1 MASKQWW
8 NPATAS
14 RLVPGVIKRTV
25 QGIAAAV
32 IGLGGV
38 IGCDGGEDDVAP
50 THSASPSDGATGCAR
65 LAVGAP
71 DVTLRPGP
79 TEGVRKATA
88 PGEALVILAVVL
100 DRACQPAPGAQLRV
114 WHTDARGLYGPK
126 GGDDCCFYEARGQTD
141 HSGRFRLETIRPAQY
156 PEANAPPAHIHLQ
169 IDRGGRQTE
178 ATIIFALGSPPS
190 TVVPGSGPLSVAI
203 NRDGPGWRGEAT
215 IVLDS

>member
-1 MASKQWW
+1 
-8 NPATAS
+8 
-14 RLVPGVIKRTV
+14 VIKRTV

-32 IGLGGV
+32 VLLGGV
-38 IGCDGGEDDVAP
+38 IGCDSGGDAVRP
-50 THSASPSDGATGCAR
+50 TPSAGPSGGAAGCAR
-65 LAVGAP
+65 AP
-71 DVTLRPGP
+71 VSTPGVTLRPGP
-79 TEGVRKATA
+79 TEGMPRATA
-88 PGEALVILAVVL
+88 SAEALVIDAVVL
-100 DRACQPAPGAQLRV
+100 DRACQPAPGAQLRI

-126 GGDDCCFYEARGQTD
+126 GGDDCCFYEARGKTD

-169 IDRGGRQTE
+169 IDGGGRQTE
-178 ATIIFALGSPPS
+178 ATIVFALGSPPS